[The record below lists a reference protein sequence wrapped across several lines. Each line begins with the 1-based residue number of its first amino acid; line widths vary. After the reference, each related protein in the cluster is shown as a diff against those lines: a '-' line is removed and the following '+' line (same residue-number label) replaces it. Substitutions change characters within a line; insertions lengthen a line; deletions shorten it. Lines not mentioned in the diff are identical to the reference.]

1 MRACLPLLLLLC
13 AWGESATGEAA
24 APATVPT
31 TAKNEEAALEVF
43 ISAHPVDPT
52 PPRYPFAAL
61 LGEREGWVLLDCVV
75 DATGALVD
83 VTVRES
89 TGQREFEVA
98 AIEWMRGNRFEPARM
113 GERRVTSSFP
123 YRVKF
128 IASEAQR
135 GARLSFVRRYRR
147 FEDAIEARDRAAA
160 EAELAGLDIINLYE
174 EAFFRMAQYS
184 HATLWGSERAQV
196 AALRAAIANQDHGG
210 YLPRETFN
218 DATRA
223 LFELELAQSDYG
235 AALVTHALL
244 NPATK
249 AVPAIANAAATLRT
263 LATDTRA
270 FRTEG
275 EIEARGYWSTH
286 LLKHRFSITPGTGV
300 VSEFRLRCERSYVI
314 VKLDPELEYTRSPS
328 AGTCAISIH
337 GTPGST
343 FTLEQS

>member
-223 LFELELAQSDYG
+223 LFELELAQSDTGLRWPPTHCSTLPLRQCPPSRTPRPRFAHLQPTREPSVPRARSRPVAIG
-235 AALVTHALL
+235 APTCSSTGSASR
-244 NPATK
+244 PAR
-249 AVPAIANAAATLRT
+249 AWCRNSGCAASGAT
-263 LATDTRA
+263 
-270 FRTEG
+270 
-275 EIEARGYWSTH
+275 
-286 LLKHRFSITPGTGV
+286 
-300 VSEFRLRCERSYVI
+300 
-314 VKLDPELEYTRSPS
+314 
-328 AGTCAISIH
+328 
-337 GTPGST
+337 
-343 FTLEQS
+343 